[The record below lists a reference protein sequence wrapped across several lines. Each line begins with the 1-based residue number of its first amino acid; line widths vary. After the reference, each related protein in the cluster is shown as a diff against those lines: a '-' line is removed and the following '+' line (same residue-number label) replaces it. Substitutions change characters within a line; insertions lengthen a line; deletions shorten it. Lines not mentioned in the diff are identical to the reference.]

1 MEGGKGGGKAV
12 GWATAGWRARSK
24 GGVGGGRGK
33 GGRMGGGRG
42 GMCVWRKHQWL
53 PAVPVQR
60 ERRVRLR
67 VWLDVPLWLE
77 EGSLDARCRCLD
89 EREERLQPLYPSGAA
104 IHRAASMC
112 ARGSS
117 GRRVRGWA

>member
-1 MEGGKGGGKAV
+1 MLRV
-12 GWATAGWRARSK
+12 GWATAGWRARSE

-33 GGRMGGGRG
+33 AGRARGGRAGV
-42 GMCVWRKHQWL
+42 CVWRKHQWL

-77 EGSLDARCRCLD
+77 EGTLDARCRCLD
-89 EREERLQPLYPSGAA
+89 EREERLLPLLIGGCHP
-104 IHRAASMC
+104 
-112 ARGSS
+112 
-117 GRRVRGWA
+117 